1 MIIRFPRSG
10 FDPWHKAA
18 SETNALNFLIEIFP
32 EDLFDPP
39 VRKEH
44 DRE

>member
-1 MIIRFPRSG
+1 MMFRFLGTGAGSRS
-10 FDPWHKAA
+10 P
-18 SETNALNFLIEIFP
+18 ETNKLIFLIEIFP
-32 EDLFDPP
+32 EDLFNPP